1 MTIHPTIEKLFRD
14 SMNYWGA
21 RGQLGRPTM
30 ALDAAHKRK
39 PKLGHDACLTSAE
52 RLNPMIDGDDPI
64 STMATLVS
72 VLKKEL
78 EPGGLYERFK
88 QMVIDGP
95 SEEELENVGQSTVGT
110 GSAAPETGTLVAL
123 RC

>member
-1 MTIHPTIEKLFRD
+1 
-14 SMNYWGA
+14 MNYWGS

-30 ALDAAHKRK
+30 ALDAAPQRRQPARK
-39 PKLGHDACLTSAE
+39 PKLGYDACLTSSE

-64 STMATLVS
+64 SAMATLVS

-88 QMVIDGP
+88 QMVNEGP